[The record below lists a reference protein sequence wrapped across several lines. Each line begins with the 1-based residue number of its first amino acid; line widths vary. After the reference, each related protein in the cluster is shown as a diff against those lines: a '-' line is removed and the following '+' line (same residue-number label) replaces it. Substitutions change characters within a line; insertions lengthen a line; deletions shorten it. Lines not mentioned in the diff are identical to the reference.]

1 MQLFD
6 SETDDAIPS
15 ASPTPVFNSSDSSP
29 RQSDAETMNRLPK
42 RAPKSNPSQ
51 GFAPVLKNP
60 RFLILWAG
68 GIFSQLA
75 DKFYLVLMISLIATH
90 YQEADQSISGW
101 VSAIMIANTI
111 PAVLVGSVAGVY
123 VDRWLKKQVLV
134 ISNLLRGAFVLV
146 IPLLL
151 WLVREQTL
159 AVPLGWLPDGLRNWH
174 YRLQGEFNLPFGFFL
189 LLVITF
195 LVSTLT
201 QFFAPAEQSTLP
213 LVVKRRHLLPA
224 NSLNTLTTMAVL
236 IIGFAIGEP
245 LLAFADSIFGTR
257 AGQFDIGKVM
267 IVGTFYI
274 IAGLILI
281 ILRTNEKYVIPTA
294 EQPHVWEDIRDGI
307 RYLNKN
313 HKVRN
318 ALIQLV
324 ILFCIFAALSVLAVS
339 MAEKL
344 PGLKASQFGFLLA
357 SCGAGMAVSAITLG
371 YWGQKFSHTQLSLW
385 GSLGMAAALIGLSLA
400 TKSLILAFA
409 MTALLG
415 IFAALVGVPMQTT
428 LQADTPPEMRGK
440 VFGLENNAVNI
451 ALSLPLAVAGIAET
465 QFGLRPV
472 LLALAVMAVIGGGF
486 TWYVSGNL
494 SKD

>member
-6 SETDDAIPS
+6 SETDDATSS

-134 ISNLLRGAFVLV
+134 ISNLLRGAFVL
-146 IPLLL
+146 
-151 WLVREQTL
+151 
-159 AVPLGWLPDGLRNWH
+159 
-174 YRLQGEFNLPFGFFL
+174 
-189 LLVITF
+189 
-195 LVSTLT
+195 
-201 QFFAPAEQSTLP
+201 
-213 LVVKRRHLLPA
+213 
-224 NSLNTLTTMAVL
+224 
-236 IIGFAIGEP
+236 GFAIGEP

-267 IVGTFYI
+267 IVGAFYI

-281 ILRTNEKYVIPTA
+281 ILRTSEKYVIPTA

-371 YWGQKFSHTQLSLW
+371 YWGQKFSHTRLSLW

-440 VFGLENNAVNI
+440 VY
-451 ALSLPLAVAGIAET
+451 
-465 QFGLRPV
+465 Q
-472 LLALAVMAVIGGGF
+472 
-486 TWYVSGNL
+486 
-494 SKD
+494 